1 MSLRPRIRMPLWA
14 APTIVGAAYVARSIV
29 VRGGDF
35 RLDLPDDAIV
45 ALALLL
51 TVTLVGFARRTS
63 SNESADEVEEK
74 HCEYGHT
81 PAEERE
87 SHEL

>member
-14 APTIVGAAYVARSIV
+14 APAIVGAAYVARSIV

-35 RLDLPDDAIV
+35 RLDLPNDAIV

-51 TVTLVGFARRTS
+51 AVVLVGVARHTS
-63 SNESADEVEEK
+63 SSESADQVEEK
-74 HCEYGHT
+74 HGDDGHA
-81 PAEERE
+81 PADDRE
-87 SHEL
+87 SDEF